1 MWRKNSWVK
10 AYILLC
16 ALCKARVKLKT
27 CGLNLACAGHF
38 VWPLG
43 ALKVFNCLI
52 IESMLRSFL
61 TWSIIF
67 LITVKMS
74 LTHWCNDTIADTV
87 PLCLYSWTVN
97 DVSLQVS
104 STWTWNV
111 SVSLWICVCVC
122 VNTVVFS
129 STIFSLLLRTSCCLS
144 LPWQNS
150 ARCFPTVVR
159 SSFSQTRCC
168 QTKWSWLHYQISA
181 EWNVLFYQVCLWQ
194 LSPRHPHTC
203 KGRYMTLCTARWE
216 PEHYWLHAGYK
227 RSVKPSVIKTPSHC
241 FAVSLERKPETSAL
255 TPGTRSDGNV
265 RRVRFNDTVKQ
276 SHFLETP
283 AATCTTFKAKPETS
297 KVHQE
302 PLHTSIIWKICA
314 ENYILIKCPHPKVD

>member
-27 CGLNLACAGHF
+27 CGLNVACAGHF

-122 VNTVVFS
+122 VCEHSCILLHHLQLTAQNQLLSVF
-129 STIFSLLLRTSCCLS
+129 TLTEQCPLLPYCCAIQFQS
-144 LPWQNS
+144 DPVLPN
-150 ARCFPTVVR
+150 
-159 SSFSQTRCC
+159 
-168 QTKWSWLHYQISA
+168 
-181 EWNVLFYQVCLWQ
+181 
-194 LSPRHPHTC
+194 
-203 KGRYMTLCTARWE
+203 
-216 PEHYWLHAGYK
+216 
-227 RSVKPSVIKTPSHC
+227 
-241 FAVSLERKPETSAL
+241 
-255 TPGTRSDGNV
+255 
-265 RRVRFNDTVKQ
+265 
-276 SHFLETP
+276 
-283 AATCTTFKAKPETS
+283 
-297 KVHQE
+297 
-302 PLHTSIIWKICA
+302 
-314 ENYILIKCPHPKVD
+314 